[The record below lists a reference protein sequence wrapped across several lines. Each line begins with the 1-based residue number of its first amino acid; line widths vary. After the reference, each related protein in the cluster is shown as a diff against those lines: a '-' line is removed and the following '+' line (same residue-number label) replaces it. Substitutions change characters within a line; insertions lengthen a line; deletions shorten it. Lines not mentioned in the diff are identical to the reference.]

1 MKNLTAKINTKS
13 NDRNLNGT
21 IQHVSE
27 IKGNRVSCKIWDET
41 ICRFITSDFV
51 LNEVELIYTAT
62 PNRSIRRASSN
73 TNLLTN

>member
-13 NDRNLNGT
+13 NYRNLNGT

-41 ICRFITSDFV
+41 ISRFITSDFV
-51 LNEVELIYTAT
+51 LNEVELNY
-62 PNRSIRRASSN
+62 
-73 TNLLTN
+73 